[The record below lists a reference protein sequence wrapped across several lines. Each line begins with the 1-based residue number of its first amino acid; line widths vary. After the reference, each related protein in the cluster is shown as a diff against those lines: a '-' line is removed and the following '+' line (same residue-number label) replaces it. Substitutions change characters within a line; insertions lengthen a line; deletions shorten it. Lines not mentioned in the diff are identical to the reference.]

1 MVYSIAQRDKVFN
14 CIAMEFQHP
23 FDFDEGP
30 DWSPNQKLVRA
41 GFQDLKYLPRSGWNA
56 TLAAHAYAARQQL
69 SRFADLNLWAAMH
82 NAPASARYEEL
93 AEDAL
98 VLWHGTSAARAE
110 KISQFG
116 LFHKRGLWTA
126 SEPRIAH
133 GYTRERSG
141 AYRAGSATVVLV
153 LDRTTV
159 EEGVHYHHDSPEIFR
174 FHSGIPREAIEYIL
188 WDDRVEFVGAQ
199 QAKLP
204 KRWGV
209 ARFKKVEGQ
218 WYLRSQPPVR
228 FDNEHTYDDKE
239 GWLRLSIQRII
250 STLQSALAVEVF
262 SSLYATIA
270 PWEVLTHED
279 IFSALEDVC
288 SASRRRGRYQWFSLP
303 DV

>member
-1 MVYSIAQRDKVFN
+1 MVHSIAQRGKVFN
-14 CIAMEFQHP
+14 CIPMEFQRP

-41 GFQDLKYLPRSGWNA
+41 GFQDLKYVPRSGWNA
-56 TLAAHAYAARQQL
+56 KLAAYAYGARQQL
-69 SRFADLNLWAAMH
+69 SRFADLNLWATMH

-93 AEDAL
+93 TEDAL

-110 KISQFG
+110 KMAQFG
-116 LFHKRGLWTA
+116 LFHKQGLWTA

-133 GYTRERSG
+133 GYTRGRSG

-153 LDRTTV
+153 LERTTV

-188 WDDRVEFVGAQ
+188 WDDRVEFMGER
-199 QAKLP
+199 QAKWP
-204 KRWGV
+204 RRWGT
-209 ARFKKVEGQ
+209 ARFKKADGR
-218 WYLRSQPPVR
+218 WHPRSQPPVR

-239 GWLRLSIQRII
+239 GWLRFSIQRIL
-250 STLQSALAVEVF
+250 STLQSVLAVEVF

-279 IFSALEDVC
+279 IFSALENVC
-288 SASRRRGRYQWFSLP
+288 GAPRRRGRYQQFSIP
-303 DV
+303 DA